1 MPSDCSTADGR
12 TAMNTALAPPG
23 PPSTR
28 LILLFAVACGSA
40 VANVY
45 FAQPLLVTLGERFAL
60 GPGLLGAIVAITQLG
75 YAAGLFL
82 LVPLGDLVDRRRLI
96 PLQLGLLAA
105 ALLLAG
111 LAPGTAALLTA
122 LAAVGALAVV
132 AQTMVA
138 AAAHLTAPAFRGRV
152 VGAVTS
158 GVITGILLAR
168 TVAGV
173 VADLAGWRAVYLFS
187 AVVTATLA
195 VLLRLALPTDRPH
208 AVTMPYRRLLAST
221 VVLFARHP
229 LLRVRGMLALL
240 VFAAFSTLWSSVVQP
255 LSSPPWSLTHT
266 AIGAFGLA
274 GAAGAAAAGAHAADG
289 TTATSPSGPRVPHWS
304 CSPRRGSPWPSPGS
318 RSGPWPSERSSWTS
332 PSRPCTSPTSPSSTP
347 STRTREAESSAA
359 TWSSTR
365 PTAPSAPWA
374 PPRRTRRPGGQP
386 CPPWERHSAAQ
397 PCCCGRRPGAWTQWG
412 DALNPTA
419 AKRHMRY
426 RQTNRTHV
434 APRQEER
441 QPRRTA
447 SR

>member
-266 AIGAFGLA
+266 SIGAFGLA
-274 GAAGAAAAGAHAADG
+274 GAAGAAAAGAAGRWNDRGLAQRTTG
-289 TTATSPSGPRVPHWS
+289 TALVLLTVSWLPLAFTRQSLWALALGAILLDFAVQAVHVTNQSLIYAVHPDA
-304 CSPRRGSPWPSPGS
+304 GS
-318 RSGPWPSERSSWTS
+318 RIIGGYMVFYSAGS
-332 PSRPCTSPTSPSSTP
+332 
-347 STRTREAESSAA
+347 ALGAMGSSAA
-359 TWSSTR
+359 YAAAGW
-365 PTAPSAPWA
+365 TAVSALGAAFSGAALLLWA
-374 PPRRTRRPGGQP
+374 TTRRLGSVG
-386 CPPWERHSAAQ
+386 
-397 PCCCGRRPGAWTQWG
+397 
-412 DALNPTA
+412 
-419 AKRHMRY
+419 
-426 RQTNRTHV
+426 
-434 APRQEER
+434 
-441 QPRRTA
+441 
-447 SR
+447 